1 MLTCPLNFPRALV
14 IDDIVRIK
22 ALIPES
28 INFDYIDE
36 GKLDVNVENSSP
48 TVVTMQKDDI
58 YKVGSST
65 NATLSS
71 VLFFEFTDGELR
83 PKLNRNKG

>member
-83 PKLNRNKG
+83 PRLNRKKG

>member
-1 MLTCPLNFPRALV
+1 MLTYPLNFPRALA

-28 INFDYIDE
+28 INFDYVDE
-36 GKLDVNVENSSP
+36 GKLDVDVEYSSP
-48 TVVTMQKDDI
+48 TMVAKQKDDI
-58 YKVGSST
+58 DKVGSSA
-65 NATLSS
+65 NPTLSS

-83 PKLNRNKG
+83 PKLNRKKG